1 MLAMPNVK
9 TITGI
14 IRFNEKCQKI
24 SVDSHQQKVSTNM
37 EFHKKNRRDFLLTSL
52 DSRDQIIKK

>member
-1 MLAMPNVK
+1 MPNVK